1 MKVEIDASYLR
12 QIQKYPLLSAEE
24 ECELSKRIQEGDK
37 RALTALVNS
46 NLRLVVSIACRF
58 KCSNLNAM
66 DLVQEGNMGLMVAA
80 EKFSWSFKTRFS
92 TYAYP
97 WIVQYMLRYVNNR
110 TSFIQL
116 PHRKEELIRKIQNAQ
131 SYLFQ
136 QYGKEAGVQEIA
148 LYLGMSEDKVKS
160 VMTFAYTVASL
171 DSETD
176 SEGTPC
182 SVGDIIADSHYS
194 PEELLLREEEREE
207 LHSMIEM
214 LPGNEKLVI
223 WYRYN
228 FENDLR
234 AKTLREVSKIIGV
247 SPEAVRQ
254 TELRAVKHLK
264 AAVARKAM

>member
-1 MKVEIDASYLR
+1 MKLEIDASYLR

-37 RALTALVNS
+37 RAVNALVNS

-58 KCSNLNAM
+58 KCSNMNIM
-66 DLVQEGNMGLMVAA
+66 DLVQEGNMGLMTAA

-136 QYGKEAGVQEIA
+136 QYGKEAGAREIA
-148 LYLGMSEDKVKS
+148 LYLGLSEDKVRS
-160 VMTFAYTVASL
+160 VMAFSYTVASL

-182 SVGDIIADSHYS
+182 SMGELIPDSKFS
-194 PEELLLREEEREE
+194 PEELLLREEERDEI
-207 LHSMIEM
+207 HSMIDS
-214 LPGNEKLVI
+214 LPGNERLVI
-223 WYRYN
+223 WYRFN

-234 AKTLREVSKIIGV
+234 AKTLREVSRIIGV

-264 AAVARKAM
+264 DAAAKRAI